1 MIALKDDLSNA
12 IIANCKSWKGVYTT
26 PAAATASTTRQTD
39 L

>member
-26 PAAATASTTRQTD
+26 PTPAAADNSRKTD